1 MINNKHKGKYSAYRH
16 AYYCSKERA
25 TNEIYSDDNKKGTKW
40 TTEELEI
47 LTSNTNLSRLELSKL
62 LGRTC
67 ISIRNQQQRLGL
79 LQVSS

>member
-1 MINNKHKGKYSAYRH
+1 MTDIERRNKNKAYRH
-16 AYYCSKERA
+16 TYYEQNEVA
-25 TNEIYSDDNKKGTKW
+25 TNTMYAKDHKKGTKW

-79 LQVSS
+79 LQASS